1 MRVLVA
7 DKFEETGLE
16 GLRSLGCEVYYEP
29 GLEGESLGWRL
40 RDTGAEVLVVRSTR
54 VTAAEM
60 DQGKSLSLI
69 VRAGAGVNTIDVA
82 GASAR
87 AISVSNCPGKNAVAV
102 AELAWGL
109 ILALDRRIPDQT
121 ADLRAGLWNKSEY
134 GKARGLAGRT
144 LGIAGFGAIG
154 REVAVARPRL
164 RDEGRRLERVA
175 DRGAGRPEG
184 GCERAATLAELAAR
198 SDVVSVHLALTKETR
213 GLLGGA
219 FFDAMRPGALFVNTS
234 RGETVNAAAL
244 KAAISTK
251 GVRAGL
257 DVFDREPSGGTGAFE
272 DEVGRMPGVVGT
284 HHVGASTEQAQNAI
298 AGEVVRIVAA
308 YKATGE
314 VPNAVNLCERS
325 PARWLLTVRHR
336 DRVGRPGAR
345 VRRAPRGRHQR
356 PEDGER
362 RLRRRR
368 GRERADPARQRA
380 DARVPRP
387 DLRRVPRHPLH
398 HAEPALKSA

>member
-29 GLEGESLGWRL
+29 KLEGEALGWRL
-40 RDTGAEVLVVRSTR
+40 RDTAAEVLVVRSTK

-60 DQGKSLSLI
+60 DQARNLSLV
-69 VRAGAGVNTIDVA
+69 VRAGAGVNTIDLA

-109 ILALDRRIPDQT
+109 ILALDRRIAEQT
-121 ADLRAGLWNKSEY
+121 ADLKAGLWNKAEY
-134 GKARGLAGRT
+134 GRARGLAGRT

-154 REVAVARPRL
+154 REVAARGRAFDMEVVAWSPSL
-164 RDEGRRLERVA
+164 SV
-175 DRGAGRPEG
+175 
-184 GCERAATLAELAAR
+184 ERAAEGGVVRVASLRELASR

-213 GLLGGA
+213 GVLGGA

-244 KAAISTK
+244 KEAIATK
-251 GVRAGL
+251 GIRAGL
-257 DVFDREPSGGTGAFE
+257 DVYEREPSGGTGAFE
-272 DEVGRMPGVVGT
+272 DEVGRLPGVVGT

-298 AGEVVRIVAA
+298 AAEVVRIVAA
-308 YKATGE
+308 FKASGE
-314 VPNAVNLCERS
+314 VPNAVNLCGRS
-325 PARWLLTVRHR
+325 PACWLLTVRHR
-336 DRVGRPGAR
+336 DRVGVLAHVFGALR
-345 VRRAPRGRHQR
+345 EAGINVQQT
-356 PEDGER
+356 ENVVFDGAE
-362 RLRRRR
+362 
-368 GRERADPARQRA
+368 AASARIQLDSEPTRSLLA
-380 DARVPRP
+380 KVAEGCRDI
-387 DLRRVPRHPLH
+387 LSITLNPL
-398 HAEPALKSA
+398 

>member
-1 MRVLVA
+1 MRVLIA
-7 DKFEETGLE
+7 DKFEEAGLG
-16 GLRSLGCEVYYEP
+16 GLRALGCEVYYEP
-29 GLEGESLGWRL
+29 GLEGEALGWRL

-121 ADLRAGLWNKSEY
+121 ADLRAGLWNKAEY
-134 GKARGLAGRT
+134 GRARGLAGRT

-154 REVAVARPRL
+154 REVASRGLAFGMRVLAWSGSLTAEQASREGVA
-164 RDEGRRLERVA
+164 
-175 DRGAGRPEG
+175 
-184 GCERAATLAELAAR
+184 RAATLAELAAG

-213 GLLGGA
+213 GLLGSA

-257 DVFDREPSGGTGAFE
+257 DVFDREPSGATGAFD
-272 DEVGRMPGVVGT
+272 DEVGRLPGVVGT

-314 VPNAVNLCERS
+314 IPNAVNLCERS

-336 DRVGRPGAR
+336 DRVGVLAHVFGALR
-345 VRRAPRGRHQR
+345 EAGINVQKTENVVFDGAEAASARIQLDSEPSRAALGRIAEGCR
-356 PEDGER
+356 DI
-362 RLRRRR
+362 LSIT
-368 GRERADPARQRA
+368 
-380 DARVPRP
+380 
-387 DLRRVPRHPLH
+387 LNPL
-398 HAEPALKSA
+398 

>member
-7 DKFEETGLE
+7 DTFESAGLE
-16 GLRSLGCEVYYEP
+16 GLRSLGFEVFYEP
-29 GLEGESLGWRL
+29 KLEGESLGWRL
-40 RDTGAEVLVVRSTR
+40 RDTGAEVLVVRSTK

-69 VRAGAGVNTIDVA
+69 VRAGAGVNTIDLA
-82 GASAR
+82 AASAR
-87 AISVSNCPGKNAVAV
+87 AISVSNCPAKNAVAV

-121 ADLRAGLWNKSEY
+121 ADLRAGLWNKAEY

-144 LGIAGFGAIG
+144 LGIAGLGSIG
-154 REVAVARPRL
+154 REVARRGLAFGMTVVAWSPSL
-164 RDEGRRLERVA
+164 SA
-175 DRGAGRPEG
+175 
-184 GCERAATLAELAAR
+184 ERAAAAGVERAASLVELASR
-198 SDVVSVHLALTKETR
+198 SDVVSVHLALARETR
-213 GLLGGA
+213 GVLGAA

-244 KAAISTK
+244 REAIGTK
-251 GVRAGL
+251 GIRAGL

-272 DEVGRMPGVVGT
+272 DEVGRLPGVVGT

-298 AGEVVRIVAA
+298 AAEVVRIVAA
-308 YKATGE
+308 FKSTGD

-336 DRVGRPGAR
+336 DRVGVLAHVFGVLREAGINVQKTENVVFEGAEAASAR
-345 VRRAPRGRHQR
+345 IQLDTEPTRA
-356 PEDGER
+356 
-362 RLRRRR
+362 LL
-368 GRERADPARQRA
+368 ARTAEGCR
-380 DARVPRP
+380 DI
-387 DLRRVPRHPLH
+387 LSISLSPL
-398 HAEPALKSA
+398 

>member
-7 DKFEETGLE
+7 DKFEEVGLQ
-16 GLRSLGCEVYYEP
+16 GLRSLGCEVYFEP
-29 GLEGESLGWRL
+29 GLDGESLGWRL

-54 VTAAEM
+54 VTTAEM

-121 ADLRAGLWNKSEY
+121 ADLRAGLWNKAEY

-154 REVAVARPRL
+154 REVAARGTAFGMRVAAWSPSLTVARAA
-164 RDEGRRLERVA
+164 EAGVERT
-175 DRGAGRPEG
+175 
-184 GCERAATLAELAAR
+184 ATLQELASR

-213 GLLGGA
+213 GLLGAA

-244 KAAISTK
+244 KVAIAEK
-251 GVRAGL
+251 GIRAGL

-272 DEVGRMPGVVGT
+272 DEVGRLPGVVGT

-308 YKATGE
+308 FKSTGE

-336 DRVGRPGAR
+336 DRVGVLAHVFGALREAGINVQKTENVVFDGAEAASARIQLDSEPTRSLLAR
-345 VRRAPRGRHQR
+345 VAEGCR
-356 PEDGER
+356 DI
-362 RLRRRR
+362 LSIT
-368 GRERADPARQRA
+368 
-380 DARVPRP
+380 
-387 DLRRVPRHPLH
+387 LNPL
-398 HAEPALKSA
+398 

>member
-29 GLEGESLGWRL
+29 KLEGEALGWRL
-40 RDTGAEVLVVRSTR
+40 RDTAAEVLVVRSTK

-60 DQGKSLSLI
+60 DQGRNLSLV
-69 VRAGAGVNTIDVA
+69 VRAGAGVNTIDLA
-82 GASAR
+82 AASAR

-109 ILALDRRIPDQT
+109 ILALDRRIAEQT
-121 ADLRAGLWNKSEY
+121 ADLKAGLWNKAEY
-134 GKARGLAGRT
+134 GRARGLAGRT

-154 REVAVARPRL
+154 REVAARGRAFGMEVVAWSPSL
-164 RDEGRRLERVA
+164 TA
-175 DRGAGRPEG
+175 
-184 GCERAATLAELAAR
+184 ERAAEAGVVRVASLRELASR

-213 GLLGGA
+213 GVLGGA

-244 KAAISTK
+244 KEAIATK
-251 GVRAGL
+251 AIRAGL
-257 DVFDREPSGGTGAFE
+257 DVFEREPSGGTGAFD
-272 DEVGRMPGVVGT
+272 DEVGRLPGVVGT

-298 AGEVVRIVAA
+298 ASEVVRIVAA
-308 YKATGE
+308 FKATGE

-336 DRVGRPGAR
+336 DRVGVLAHVFGALR
-345 VRRAPRGRHQR
+345 EAGINVQGT
-356 PEDGER
+356 ENVVFDGAE
-362 RLRRRR
+362 
-368 GRERADPARQRA
+368 AASARIQLDSEPTRSLLA
-380 DARVPRP
+380 KVAEGCRDI
-387 DLRRVPRHPLH
+387 LSITLNPL
-398 HAEPALKSA
+398 

>member
-7 DKFEETGLE
+7 DKFEDAGLE
-16 GLRSLGCEVYYEP
+16 GLRALGCEVYYEP
-29 GLEGESLGWRL
+29 KLEGESLGWRL
-40 RDTGAEVLVVRSTR
+40 RDTAADVLVVRSTR

-60 DQGKSLSLI
+60 DQGRSLSLV
-69 VRAGAGVNTIDVA
+69 VRAGAGVNTIDLA

-121 ADLRAGLWNKSEY
+121 ADLRAGLWNKAEY
-134 GKARGLAGRT
+134 GRAKGLAGRT

-154 REVAVARPRL
+154 REVASRGRAFGMRVVGWSPSLTAARAAE
-164 RDEGRRLERVA
+164 EGV
-175 DRGAGRPEG
+175 
-184 GCERAATLAELAAR
+184 ERAATPAELAAR

-219 FFDAMRPGALFVNTS
+219 FFDAMRPGASFVNTS
-234 RGETVNAAAL
+234 RGEVVNAAAL
-244 KAAISTK
+244 KDAIATK
-251 GVRAGL
+251 GIRAGL
-257 DVFDREPSGGTGAFE
+257 DVFEREPSGGTGAFD

-298 AGEVVRIVAA
+298 AAEVVRIVAA
-308 YKATGE
+308 FKATGE

-336 DRVGRPGAR
+336 DRVGVLAHVFGTLREAGINVQRTENVVFDGAEAASAR
-345 VRRAPRGRHQR
+345 IQLDTEPTRGT
-356 PEDGER
+356 
-362 RLRRRR
+362 L
-368 GRERADPARQRA
+368 GRIAEGCRDILA
-380 DARVPRP
+380 VT
-387 DLRRVPRHPLH
+387 LNPL
-398 HAEPALKSA
+398 

>member
-7 DKFEETGLE
+7 DKFEETGLG
-16 GLRSLGCEVYYEP
+16 GLRALGCEVYYEP
-29 GLEGESLGWRL
+29 GLEGEALGWRL

-121 ADLRAGLWNKSEY
+121 ADLRAGLWNKAEY

-144 LGIAGFGAIG
+144 LGIAGFGSIG
-154 REVAVARPRL
+154 REVAARGLAFGMRVIAWSPSLTAEQAAR
-164 RDEGRRLERVA
+164 EGVERV
-175 DRGAGRPEG
+175 
-184 GCERAATLAELAAR
+184 ATLAELAVG

-257 DVFDREPSGGTGAFE
+257 DVFETEPSGGTGAFE
-272 DEVGRMPGVVGT
+272 DEVGRLPGVVGT

-308 YKATGE
+308 FKSSGE

-336 DRVGRPGAR
+336 DRVGVLAHVFGALREAGINVQKTENVVFDGAEAASARIQLDSEPTRAALAR
-345 VRRAPRGRHQR
+345 VAEGCR
-356 PEDGER
+356 DI
-362 RLRRRR
+362 LSIT
-368 GRERADPARQRA
+368 
-380 DARVPRP
+380 
-387 DLRRVPRHPLH
+387 LNPL
-398 HAEPALKSA
+398 

>member
-29 GLEGESLGWRL
+29 KLEGEALGWRL
-40 RDTGAEVLVVRSTR
+40 RDTAAEVLVVRSTK

-60 DQGKSLSLI
+60 DQARNLSLV
-69 VRAGAGVNTIDVA
+69 VRAGAGVNTIDLPA
-82 GASAR
+82 ASAR

-109 ILALDRRIPDQT
+109 ILALDRRIAEQT
-121 ADLRAGLWNKSEY
+121 ADLKAGLWNKAEY
-134 GKARGLAGRT
+134 GRARGLAGRT

-154 REVAVARPRL
+154 REVAARGRAFDMEVVAWSPSL
-164 RDEGRRLERVA
+164 SA
-175 DRGAGRPEG
+175 
-184 GCERAATLAELAAR
+184 ERAAEAGVVRVASLRELASR

-213 GLLGGA
+213 GVLGGA

-244 KAAISTK
+244 KEAIATK
-251 GVRAGL
+251 GIRAGL
-257 DVFDREPSGGTGAFE
+257 DVFEREPSGGTGAFE
-272 DEVGRMPGVVGT
+272 DELGRLPGVVGT

-298 AGEVVRIVAA
+298 AAEVVRIVAA
-308 YKATGE
+308 FKASGE
-314 VPNAVNLCERS
+314 VPNAVNLCGRS

-336 DRVGRPGAR
+336 DRVGVLAHVFGALREAGINVQQTENVVFDGAEAASARIQLDSEPTRSLLAR
-345 VRRAPRGRHQR
+345 VAEGCR
-356 PEDGER
+356 DI
-362 RLRRRR
+362 LSIT
-368 GRERADPARQRA
+368 
-380 DARVPRP
+380 
-387 DLRRVPRHPLH
+387 LNPL
-398 HAEPALKSA
+398 

>member
-7 DKFEETGLE
+7 DKFEESGLG

-29 GLEGESLGWRL
+29 ALEGESLGWRL

-69 VRAGAGVNTIDVA
+69 VRAGAGVNTIDVE
-82 GASAR
+82 GASGR

-121 ADLRAGLWNKSEY
+121 ADLRAGLWNKAEY

-154 REVAVARPRL
+154 REVASRGLAFGMRVLAWSGSLTAARAA
-164 RDEGRRLERVA
+164 EGGVERV
-175 DRGAGRPEG
+175 P
-184 GCERAATLAELAAR
+184 TLSDLAAR
-198 SDVVSVHLALTKETR
+198 SDVVSIHLALTKETR

-251 GVRAGL
+251 GIRAGL

-298 AGEVVRIVAA
+298 ASEVVRIVAA
-308 YKATGE
+308 YKSTGD

-336 DRVGRPGAR
+336 DRVGVLAHVFGALR
-345 VRRAPRGRHQR
+345 EGGINVQKTENVVFDGAEAASARIQLDSEPTRASLARIA
-356 PEDGER
+356 DGWR
-362 RLRRRR
+362 DILS
-368 GRERADPARQRA
+368 
-380 DARVPRP
+380 
-387 DLRRVPRHPLH
+387 LTLNPL
-398 HAEPALKSA
+398 